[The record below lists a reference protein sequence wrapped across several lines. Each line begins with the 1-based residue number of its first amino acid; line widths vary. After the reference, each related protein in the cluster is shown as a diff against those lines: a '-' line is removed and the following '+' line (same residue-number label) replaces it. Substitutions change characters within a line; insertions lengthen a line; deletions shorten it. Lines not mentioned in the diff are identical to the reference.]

1 MTQSADALQI
11 RTAYLD
17 LARLLHPD
25 KRFGGERTDAG
36 GSLVCHVSFM
46 EVQAAW
52 EILRDESSRRRYD
65 DKLAEALDREALV
78 ASHRSDAQADAGAN
92 RWGFLSAWS
101 EPVHRLVDR
110 VHSRRHGA
118 ATRLIKQ
125 SALVVPFSA
134 HRLEEGV
141 KEGPPR
147 VRVSQGV
154 SQRIPQRAPQRAPQR
169 PRWTLGAKAGASVRG
184 AGASVRGAEAL
195 STLTEMDGEHPLT
208 LTPDG
213 EYPLTPDG
221 EPVKW
226 ETASPSLPPQGGPT
240 VVSGATAPADVARE
254 QGMPSGALSIE
265 DLAVTVEFTESASI
279 PAAQNAHVKGVPK
292 SQVVVSEASCHCKM
306 GTREAS
312 ASDESPSDLGSRRE
326 GEATADIEER
336 TDRVAI

>member
-1 MTQSADALQI
+1 M
-11 RTAYLD
+11 
-17 LARLLHPD
+17 
-25 KRFGGERTDAG
+25 
-36 GSLVCHVSFM
+36 
-46 EVQAAW
+46 
-52 EILRDESSRRRYD
+52 
-65 DKLAEALDREALV
+65 
-78 ASHRSDAQADAGAN
+78 
-92 RWGFLSAWS
+92 
-101 EPVHRLVDR
+101 
-110 VHSRRHGA
+110 
-118 ATRLIKQ
+118 
-125 SALVVPFSA
+125 
-134 HRLEEGV
+134 
-141 KEGPPR
+141 
-147 VRVSQGV
+147 
-154 SQRIPQRAPQRAPQR
+154 
-169 PRWTLGAKAGASVRG
+169 RG

-195 STLTEMDGEHPLT
+195 STLTEMDGEHP

-279 PAAQNAHVKGVPK
+279 PAAQNAHVKGVSK

-306 GTREAS
+306 ETREAS